1 MLEKLLKKPKS
12 TREQYAFWGAV
23 STTGVIGLVWFLA
36 LSVDF
41 KDGGPFDVDEG
52 QQTASAFSQFFDELR
67 EDFLERQPLQEEVP
81 PVDGEEV
88 EINTATSSDEVEK
101 PTQGV
106 PVMIGTSSQRSVQ
119 VGTSSAQNR

>member
-52 QQTASAFSQFFDELR
+52 QQTASAFSQFFGELR
-67 EDFLERQPLQEEVP
+67 DDFLARQPLQEESVSA
-81 PVDGEEV
+81 DGEDI
-88 EINTATSSDEVEK
+88 EINAATSSSEVEK

-119 VGTSSAQNR
+119 IGTSSSQNR